1 MGIDRTTEEAAP
13 RENRNRYASPEEL
26 RYARVL
32 QIGARVGLAMLI
44 AIFALYVSGAIPPL
58 VPLASLPQYWSLS
71 AREFVAAT
79 HHPTGWAWL
88 GRIGLA
94 DIAILAPIAFLAGVS
109 VLCALAV
116 LPRFLRR
123 GDAIHAAIL
132 VLQIVVLVLAASNV
146 LGTR

>member
-1 MGIDRTTEEAAP
+1 MGIDRTTEETGAP
-13 RENRNRYASPEEL
+13 GDRNRYASPEEL

-32 QIGARVGLAMLI
+32 QIGARVGLAALI
-44 AIFALYVSGAIPPL
+44 VIFALYVSGAVPPL
-58 VPLASLPQYWSLS
+58 VPLASLPQYWGLS
-71 AREFVAAT
+71 AHAFAAAT
-79 HHPTGWAWL
+79 NHPTGWAWL
-88 GRIGLA
+88 RRIGLA

-123 GDAIHAAIL
+123 GDALHAAIL

-146 LGTR
+146 LSVR